1 MTETLKKMTKNV
13 LFVDENKILRN
24 FFKKKFERCKD
35 HFSVI
40 TAKDGIDAVEKLQ
53 ENNIFLVIAGLQMPK
68 MDGFALI
75 AHLSEKYPDIPV
87 IIQTGHGTPEAKKI
101 IIESGAAGYF
111 EHPFKVEDLGQ
122 CILATLEKESEGGTL
137 QTISLEVFIQLI
149 EMDMKTCTIRIFD
162 KISDKQGVLFFK
174 DGELLDARF
183 RGQQGKLAA
192 NKIFSWDKTTLFIQ
206 DDCALDKKRIEGDLQ
221 AIMFDAIRLK
231 DEAVENEEV
240 LKKEND
246 ANQMPPANTVKDASS
261 ETNNEE
267 TYSLHLTN
275 ILNIDGVH
283 GVMFISF
290 EGKSVYKE
298 FVSRPTKKIEEIN
311 WLSMFNTLN
320 GIQEAELVFEN
331 SRFYL
336 RRAET
341 GFIVVIMGEI
351 VPIEMVRFNCEILL
365 PSFGQIL

>member
-1 MTETLKKMTKNV
+1 M
-13 LFVDENKILRN
+13 
-24 FFKKKFERCKD
+24 
-35 HFSVI
+35 
-40 TAKDGIDAVEKLQ
+40 
-53 ENNIFLVIAGLQMPK
+53 
-68 MDGFALI
+68 
-75 AHLSEKYPDIPV
+75 
-87 IIQTGHGTPEAKKI
+87 
-101 IIESGAAGYF
+101 
-111 EHPFKVEDLGQ
+111 
-122 CILATLEKESEGGTL
+122 EKESEGGTL

-174 DGELLDARF
+174 DGVLLDARF
-183 RGQQGKLAA
+183 RSQQGKLAA

-365 PSFGQIL
+365 PSFGQIH